1 MNPDD
6 TAAPERLRGLLG
18 SDATD
23 FLKTAWGRSALHL
36 PGADASR
43 FKSLV
48 SLEQLDQI
56 LSYDSTR
63 PPYLRLFKA
72 GKVVDL
78 DDYTYTGYV
87 ARREVTGL
95 LDQEQ
100 LMELFDDGATIVL
113 DSVHHWV
120 PEVRE
125 LCLGLQE
132 ELGGAGRATA
142 FITPPHQY
150 GLDLHAD
157 AYEIFVLQIAGSKQW
172 SLYPRLDPLPRSGV
186 NLDPADYAET
196 DPDVVVL
203 QEGDLLYV
211 PWGTPHSVKP
221 LGTLSAH
228 LSVAVSFPTWADIVS
243 ELLDPV
249 LADPRLNGPA
259 HLCTATQEA
268 LSAGL
273 KAQLEHVV
281 SQISAIDPQA
291 IAAELVEDATSP
303 VPRASATLASYYARH
318 PL

>member
-6 TAAPERLRGLLG
+6 TSAPERLSGLLG

-23 FLKTAWGRSALHL
+23 FLDTAWGRRALHL
-36 PGADASR
+36 PGADSSR

-72 GKVVDL
+72 GSVVDL

-95 LDQEQ
+95 LDQQQ
-100 LMELFDDGATIVL
+100 LMELFDDGCTIVL
-113 DSVHHWV
+113 DSVHHWI

-157 AYEIFVLQIAGSKQW
+157 AYEIFVLQVAGSKQW

-186 NLDPADYAET
+186 NLDPTDYAET
-196 DPDVVVL
+196 APDVVVL
-203 QEGDLLYV
+203 AEGDLLYV

-228 LSVAVSFPTWADIVS
+228 LSIAVSFPTWADVLS

-259 HLCTATQEA
+259 HLCATTEEA
-268 LSAGL
+268 LSAEL
-273 KAQLEHVV
+273 KARLELLV
-281 SQISAIDPQA
+281 SQISAIDAEA

-303 VPRASATLASYYARH
+303 VPRANATLASYYSRH

>member
-6 TAAPERLRGLLG
+6 TAAPERLSGLLG

-23 FLKTAWGRSALHL
+23 FLNTAWGRTPLHL
-36 PGADASR
+36 PGADTSR

-72 GKVVDL
+72 GDVIDL

-95 LDQEQ
+95 LDQQQ
-100 LMELFDDGATIVL
+100 LMELFDDGGTIVL
-113 DSVHHWV
+113 DSIHHWI

-172 SLYPRLDPLPRSGV
+172 SLYPLLDPLPRSGL
-186 NLDPADYAET
+186 NLDPSDFAET

-228 LSVAVSFPTWADIVS
+228 ISIAVSFPTWADVLS
-243 ELLDPV
+243 ELLEPV
-249 LADPRLNGPA
+249 LEDSGLNDPA
-259 HLCTATQEA
+259 HLCSTMEEA

-273 KAQLEHVV
+273 KAKLELLV
-281 SQISAIDPQA
+281 SQISAMDAQA

-303 VPRASATLASYYARH
+303 VPRANATLASYYSRH